1 MTAPANPYL
10 DREQTRAKH
19 FILRR
24 YLQALA
30 HKVLHFS
37 DIAYIDGFSGPWQ
50 SETADFSDTSFMI
63 AIDVLKDAQRRVE
76 ESSGQRRTIRC
87 YFSET
92 DRAAFAKLQAAVA
105 PHHSPSQRFEVRTFH
120 GLFEDAVSDI
130 HGFIGSALPLIFI
143 DPTGWT
149 GYPFSKIAPLFDRR
163 KCEVVINFM
172 YSFVSRFIEHPDERI
187 IASLDPILGGPGWKE
202 RLDPNLPKG
211 LAVEKLFRETLR
223 KAGSFAHV
231 VSTCIDKSTQDRPH
245 FFLAYGTKDPA
256 GLKTFREIEW
266 QALREHARNRS
277 EAKDRRRELKTGT
290 ADFFGSHDA
299 DVSEASVEE
308 LVEELKL
315 RAKGRLLEI
324 LRIRGSQRFEQLLGV
339 LLEEFMIRETDLK
352 NICVDLEKAGH
363 LERTWGLGN
372 RKPDGGTEVRLKR
385 V

>member
-1 MTAPANPYL
+1 MTAPANPHL

-50 SETADFSDTSFMI
+50 SETTDFSDTSFMI

-76 ESSGQRRTIRC
+76 ERSGQRRTIRC

-105 PHHSPSQRFEVRTFH
+105 PHHNPSQRFEVRTFH
-120 GLFEDAVSDI
+120 GPFEDAVSDI

-211 LAVEKLFRETLR
+211 LAVEKLFREALR
-223 KAGSFAHV
+223 KVGSFAHV
-231 VSTCIDKSTQDRPH
+231 VSTCIDKSTEDRPH

-256 GLKTFREIEW
+256 GLKTFRETEW
-266 QALREHARNRS
+266 QALREHARNRAA
-277 EAKDRRRELKTGT
+277 AKDRKRELKTGT
-290 ADFFGSHDA
+290 ASLFGDHDA
-299 DVSEASVEE
+299 DISEASVED
-308 LVEELKL
+308 LVEQQKL
-315 RAKGRLLEI
+315 RARVRLLEL
-324 LRIRGSQRFEQLLGV
+324 LRVKGAQRFEQLLGV

-352 NICVDLEKAGH
+352 NICADLEKVGN
-363 LERTWGLGN
+363 LERTWGPGN
-372 RKPDGGTEVRLKR
+372 RKPDIGTEIRLKR
-385 V
+385 M

>member
-1 MTAPANPYL
+1 MTAPVNPYV

-76 ESSGQRRTIRC
+76 ERSGQRRTIRC

-105 PHHSPSQRFEVRTFH
+105 PHHNPSQRFEVRTFH
-120 GLFEDAVSDI
+120 GPFEDAVSDI
-130 HGFIGSALPLIFI
+130 NGFIGSALPLIFI

-223 KAGSFAHV
+223 KVGSFAHV
-231 VSTCIDKSTQDRPH
+231 VSTCIDKSTEDRPH

-256 GLKTFREIEW
+256 GLKTFRETEW
-266 QALREHARNRS
+266 QALREHARNRAA
-277 EAKDRRRELKTGT
+277 AKDRKRELKTGT
-290 ADFFGSHDA
+290 ASLFGGHDA
-299 DVSEASVEE
+299 DVSEASVED
-308 LVEELKL
+308 LVEQQKL
-315 RAKGRLLEI
+315 RARERLLGI
-324 LRIRGSQRFEQLLGV
+324 LRVKGSQRFEQLLGV

-352 NICVDLEKAGH
+352 NLCV
-363 LERTWGLGN
+363 GL
-372 RKPDGGTEVRLKR
+372 T
-385 V
+385 